1 MSKYLV
7 YILLFAVALP
17 ADIFAKDVRA
27 EKYLQRYK
35 AKCLSEK
42 IVDNFGN
49 GYDSLYGLRN
59 MRTILYGVA
68 YRGGANN
75 FFHKTAK
82 RDNKNPLPPDG
93 LKHLANEGFSLGV
106 YLYANNFKTAD
117 AITVSDSGRD
127 TLRYIQNSG
136 ASKEKLRKLLEEV
149 KAIID
154 DPNRGPAY
162 LHCWNGWHQSGYVS
176 ACILR
181 QFCGFSG
188 EEAVEYWIKNT
199 DGANKGYEHIKKK
212 IMEFEPYEDLKPT
225 KERQK
230 EICPSCQ

>member
-1 MSKYLV
+1 MRKYLV
-7 YILLFAVALP
+7 YILLFAVVLP
-17 ADIFAKDVRA
+17 ADIFAKDARA
-27 EKYLQRYK
+27 EKYLQRYN

-82 RDNKNPLPPDG
+82 RDNKNPLTPDG

-117 AITVSDSGRD
+117 EITVSDFGRD

-181 QFCGFSG
+181 QFCGFTG

-199 DGANKGYEHIKKK
+199 DGANKGYDHIKKK